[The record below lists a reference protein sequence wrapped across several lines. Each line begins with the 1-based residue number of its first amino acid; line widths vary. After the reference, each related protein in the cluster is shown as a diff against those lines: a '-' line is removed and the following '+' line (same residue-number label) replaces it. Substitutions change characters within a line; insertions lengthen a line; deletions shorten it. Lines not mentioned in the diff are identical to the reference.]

1 MTKMTNI
8 LLALGFI
15 ALSIVACNI
24 GMGDRVERGYAM
36 QLRQNR

>member
-1 MTKMTNI
+1 MTDI

-15 ALSIVACNI
+15 AIIVTACNI
-24 GMGDRVERGYAM
+24 GMGDRIERGYAM